1 VVLPPEARPRGL
13 REQRRHPP
21 GPPRGR
27 RARRSGRGHR
37 RANHRPPRHPGAEA
51 RAGTPRRG
59 PGGASARPSPRPAG
73 TCSRPSRAA
82 TLRTRCSWRSR
93 CRRRRQRSSTRS
105 IRRSTHNHARPAARL
120 QPLGHHVR
128 GVLTT
133 RGPAAR
139 LVLQRLLSGR
149 RVACGPFRMPG
160 RRGYHFSA
168 TGSYGG
174 TPASAAG
181 TTPPRLVT
189 PILTILP
196 RRAKRAHTRCGWGYG
211 SHWCS

>member
-1 VVLPPEARPRGL
+1 MLEAVTRGQATDTL
-13 REQRRHPP
+13 LAALAMQEEKAKELDRKLAALDAQ
-21 GPPRGR
+21 
-27 RARRSGRGHR
+27 
-37 RANHRPPRHPGAEA
+37 
-51 RAGTPRRG
+51 
-59 PGGASARPSPRPAG
+59 PRPV
-73 TCSRPSRAA
+73 S
-82 TLRTRCSWRSR
+82 LD
-93 CRRRRQRSSTRS
+93 
-105 IRRSTHNHARPAARL
+105 HARLAARL

-196 RRAKRAHTRCGWGYG
+196 RHAKRAHTRCGWGYG
-211 SHWCS
+211 SH